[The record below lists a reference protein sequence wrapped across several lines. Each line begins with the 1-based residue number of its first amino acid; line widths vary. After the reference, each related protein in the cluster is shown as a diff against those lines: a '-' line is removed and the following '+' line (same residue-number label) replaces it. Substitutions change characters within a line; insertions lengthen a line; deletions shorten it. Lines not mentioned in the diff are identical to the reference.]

1 MVLDQKRHLETSN
14 LFSLFTE
21 SSLVMMKNQEKKA
34 EGDTHSVLHIYLDYI
49 LQQKSKISSVCNW
62 KCFSQKLKI
71 IMFYTYVK
79 SKLDTF
85 CYERSDENLELLK
98 AHEISQE
105 KKSDLDLETLQK
117 RLS

>member
-1 MVLDQKRHLETSN
+1 
-14 LFSLFTE
+14 
-21 SSLVMMKNQEKKA
+21 
-34 EGDTHSVLHIYLDYI
+34 
-49 LQQKSKISSVCNW
+49 
-62 KCFSQKLKI
+62 
-71 IMFYTYVK
+71 MFYTYVK

-98 AHEISQE
+98 GHEISQE